1 MKFINK
7 RLCNKLFNNKKT
19 TDAELLSY
27 QQFISGTIIGSSYE
41 FKEWMDFVLFNNIF
55 KPNWNKLYNRY
66 ILNNKKELA
75 VFDNNNMNIIT
86 FINDNNIIENDIA
99 EFILN

>member
-1 MKFINK
+1 
-7 RLCNKLFNNKKT
+7 
-19 TDAELLSY
+19 
-27 QQFISGTIIGSSYE
+27 
-41 FKEWMDFVLFNNIF
+41 MDFVLFNNIF